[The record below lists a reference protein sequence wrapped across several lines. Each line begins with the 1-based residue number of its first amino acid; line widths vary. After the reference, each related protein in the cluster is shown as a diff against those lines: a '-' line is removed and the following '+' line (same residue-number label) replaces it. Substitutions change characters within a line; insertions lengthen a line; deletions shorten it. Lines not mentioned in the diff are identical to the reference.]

1 MIAMGIKVLLVKAF
15 IILNLKQTS
24 TTLGFVEAKQNVDK
38 DNSDN
43 DQFID
48 EDTED
53 VKIRVMIMAVKRQR
67 RE

>member
-1 MIAMGIKVLLVKAF
+1 M
-15 IILNLKQTS
+15 
-24 TTLGFVEAKQNVDK
+24 EAKQNVDK

-48 EDTED
+48 EDRED
-53 VKIRVMIMAVKRQR
+53 LKIRVMIMAVKRQR

>member
-24 TTLGFVEAKQNVDK
+24 TALGCVEAKQNVDK
-38 DNSDN
+38 INSDN

-48 EDTED
+48 EDRED
-53 VKIRVMIMAVKRQR
+53 LKIRVMIMAVKRQR